1 MRRCITWVPVISLVL
16 ANSVTII
23 LAVID
28 RWDLGTLLYIYWFQS
43 VSIGVSHRA
52 ADPYPSRT
60 GSDSTG
66 PHRLAWTRRQSC
78 GSPNPIST
86 RESAG
91 GRVLLPAL
99 RRLPRG
105 VPVLHRRSSLHLR
118 DVFLRVPGCSCCLR
132 VFFVNHLIS
141 SLMFRQTRQVG
152 FSELF
157 SVRTRGSNPVT

>member
-16 ANSVTII
+16 ANSVTFI

-28 RWDLGTLLYIYWFQS
+28 RWDPGTLPPFTDSSAFQS
-43 VSIGVSHRA
+43 FFHRA
-52 ADPYPSRT
+52 SDPYPSRT